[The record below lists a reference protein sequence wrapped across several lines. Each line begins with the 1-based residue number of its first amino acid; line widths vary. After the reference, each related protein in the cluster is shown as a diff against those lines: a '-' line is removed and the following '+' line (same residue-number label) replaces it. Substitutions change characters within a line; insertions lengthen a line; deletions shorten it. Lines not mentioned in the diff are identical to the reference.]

1 MGPNVGQRI
10 GVEILKRRE
19 PAVALST
26 PPKGHQAHVQAP
38 LAQQRLLL
46 QIPFFIHG
54 VCPVISGPLARPPDA
69 MLTDCDPA

>member
-1 MGPNVGQRI
+1 
-10 GVEILKRRE
+10 
-19 PAVALST
+19 
-26 PPKGHQAHVQAP
+26 
-38 LAQQRLLL
+38 LLL